1 MWILLKINNL
11 RRFLCLHRIDFILK
25 SIICINKRLLS
36 KVNVPCIYFTVH
48 LNNILFILI
57 TQPTSHAIWPLK
69 PKSSFNLIFSSYYSV
84 HYDSIIHSF
93 TPQQSLCEALTW
105 PLALHSNL
113 DKHWR
118 YQVISSLS
126 VGKAHSKLL
135 YCSRNIWFICVKDKY
150 SCVVGGWVR
159 ENCEFHSQLRHGLQN
174 RNSFQISMHSV
185 TFQAL
190 TCYWAKLKETS

>member
-1 MWILLKINNL
+1 MLLNNL
-11 RRFLCLHRIDFILK
+11 RHFLCLHKIDFILK

-48 LNNILFILI
+48 
-57 TQPTSHAIWPLK
+57 WPLK

-93 TPQQSLCEALTW
+93 TPQQSLCKALTW

-135 YCSRNIWFICVKDKY
+135 YCSRNIWFICVKDKF
-150 SCVVGGWVR
+150 SCVVVGWV
-159 ENCEFHSQLRHGLQN
+159 EEHCEFHSQLRHGLQN